1 MAIWMPSRVAP
12 EWLTFELWGACLIG
26 LGLYL
31 GATSALSKKFW
42 CSCRAGPEILGPIAL
57 VCGALL
63 LLGSIPGDYLLR
75 WLPILNSLGTHDEA
89 AAGIDVQTV
98 NSLATFDAAM
108 ATARA
113 TGKPVLLDFS
123 PTWCVE
129 CKIIDRNDL
138 VNNAVRERMREV

>member
-1 MAIWMPSRVAP
+1 MAIWLRSRVAP
-12 EWLTFELWGACLIG
+12 EWLTFELWVACLIG

-42 CSCRAGPEILGPIAL
+42 CSCRAGPEIVGPIAL

-63 LLGSIPGDYLLR
+63 LLGSIPGDYLPP

-98 NSLATFDAAM
+98 NAWATFDAAM
-108 ATARA
+108 ATPRA

-123 PTWCVE
+123 ANWGVA
-129 CKIIDRNDL
+129 CKIIDRNVL
-138 VNNAVRERMREV
+138 GNKT